1 MVEDAG
7 VGKTRFAGEAM
18 GRGLDPAA
26 ARLSARLTP
35 GQCAPANPNDQAV
48 EPRQCGKRV

>member
-1 MVEDAG
+1 MVLVVEDAG

-35 GQCAPANPNDQAV
+35 LSVRA
-48 EPRQCGKRV
+48 RQP